1 METSVDDS
9 KFFSLIPEKVTH
21 GPILLLLQ
29 LCTVGHIGM
38 RIFSFVVLSAINAP
52 RNVSTPYISK
62 TNLSI
67 VSRMWTQIELMLKI
81 LVKEKGSPSPC
92 VCVEAQLSPGNLKI
106 Y

>member
-67 VSRMWTQIELMLKI
+67 VSLNVCGLK
-81 LVKEKGSPSPC
+81 L
-92 VCVEAQLSPGNLKI
+92 N
-106 Y
+106 